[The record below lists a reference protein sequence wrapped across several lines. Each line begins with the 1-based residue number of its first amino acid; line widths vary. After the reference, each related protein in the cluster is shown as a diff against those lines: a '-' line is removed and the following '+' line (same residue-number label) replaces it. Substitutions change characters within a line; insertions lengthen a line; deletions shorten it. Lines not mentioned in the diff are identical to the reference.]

1 MPILNISDNG
11 YWAVNGTPIY
21 TPTDVTIEHE
31 NIVAPESG
39 RVESGYN
46 RIVWVRRDVHKVNL
60 TFKYL
65 TGAEAAFLKN
75 LMQGQE
81 FTFTYY
87 DNGIQSLYGYCGKC
101 NVTQKNLSV
110 YADEGGL
117 CADFKANVIE
127 M

>member
-1 MPILNISDNG
+1 MCTNG

-21 TPTDVTIEHE
+21 VPDSI
-31 NIVAPESG
+31 NIGHDNVVSSDTGRTESG
-39 RVESGYN
+39 VMH
-46 RIVWVRRDVHKVNL
+46 ITWVRRDVRKVEL
-60 TFKYL
+60 TYEKL
-65 TGAEAAFLKN
+65 TGAEVAYMRN

-87 DNGIQSLYGYCGKC
+87 DNGIQSMSGYTGKC
-101 NVTQKNLSV
+101 DYDQKDLSQ

-117 CADFKANVIE
+117 CKDFKVNVVE